1 MKIFKTRLYN
11 ILSDLE
17 THKPKDTKILQS
29 SIEDRLQKS
38 LDNYNKSIE
47 NSYNYLLARNSL
59 SVMKKLNRRK

>member
-17 THKPKDTKILQS
+17 KHKPKDTKILQS